1 MTVARD
7 DLADVV
13 VTEHPVPTAG
23 PREAVLAIDRIGLT
37 ANNITYAVLGD
48 SFRYWDH
55 FPTPEPGRGIPP
67 VWGFA
72 DVVESRAEGVT
83 VGDRVYGYYPAGSHT
98 VVQPARADARGF
110 RDGAAHRRTLPS
122 PYAVH
127 SLTGGDPAYEVE
139 REDLLVL
146 FRPLFYTSF
155 MLADFLVD
163 HELFGAQR
171 VLLSSASSKTAYGTA
186 YELHAQ
192 GVEVVGLT
200 SARHVGF
207 VRGLGCYDEVLGY
220 DEVGELDPLRTAVLV
235 DVAGRPG
242 LSQDLRTQ
250 LGAALVHEVGV
261 GVTHQVAS
269 VAGTLAETG
278 PRMFFAPDQMQKRSA
293 DWGRERLDATFA
305 ESWRRFAVEAQGWVD
320 VMGGTGPDAVR
331 DAWLAVLA
339 GRLDP
344 RTGYVLTP

>member
-83 VGDRVYGYYPAGSHT
+83 VGDRVYGYFPAGSHA

-186 YELHAQ
+186 YELHAH

-200 SARHVGF
+200 SSGHRGF
-207 VRGLGCYDEVLGY
+207 VRELGCYDEVLGY
-220 DEVGELDPLRTAVLV
+220 DEVGELDPSRTAVLV

-242 LSQDLRTQ
+242 LTQDLRTQ

-305 ESWRRFAVEAQGWVD
+305 ESWRRFAVEAKGWVD
-320 VMGGTGPDAVR
+320 VVGGTGPDAVR

>member
-13 VTEHPVPTAG
+13 VPEHPVPTAG

-220 DEVGELDPLRTAVLV
+220 DEVGELDPSRTAVLV

>member
-1 MTVARD
+1 MTVSRA
-7 DLADVV
+7 DLADA
-13 VTEHPVPTAG
+13 VTIEHPVPTAG
-23 PREAVLAIDRIGLT
+23 PGEVVLAIDRVGLT

-67 VWGFA
+67 LWGFA
-72 DVVESRAEGVT
+72 DVVESRADGVA
-83 VGDRVYGYYPAGSHT
+83 VGDRVYGYFPAGSHT
-98 VVQPARADARGF
+98 VVQPARVDARGF
-110 RDGAAHRRTLPS
+110 RDGAGHRRALPS

-127 SLTGGDPAYEVE
+127 ALTSGDPAYEVE

-146 FRPLFYTSF
+146 FRPLFFTSF

-200 SARHVGF
+200 SSGHRGF
-207 VRGLGCYDEVLGY
+207 VRELGCYDEVLGY
-220 DEVGELDPLRTAVLV
+220 EEVSALDPSRRVVLA

-242 LSQDLRTQ
+242 LTRALRTH

-269 VAGTLAETG
+269 AAGTLAETG
-278 PRMFFAPDQMQKRSA
+278 PKMFFAPDQMQKRSA
-293 DWGRERLDATFA
+293 DWGRDRLDAAFA
-305 ESWRRFAVEAQGWVD
+305 EAWRRFAAVAQGWVD
-320 VMGGTGPDAVR
+320 VVGGTGPEAVR
-331 DAWLAVLA
+331 DAWLAVL
-339 GRLDP
+339 GGHLDP
-344 RTGYVLTP
+344 RTGHVLTP